1 MAKKKTAKPLIKPI
15 NSPKKASP
23 NQQRLIFG
31 SFLCITG
38 ILLVI
43 SFVSYFFT
51 GTVDQSVL
59 SEFANKDVV
68 AENWMSKI
76 GAWLSH
82 LFLVQGFGISA
93 FIFAFL
99 FIVSGFM
106 SCSTS

>member
-1 MAKKKTAKPLIKPI
+1 MAKKKTAKPTNKTK
-15 NSPKKASP
+15 STTPKKGIS

-38 ILLVI
+38 ILLII

-59 SEFANKDVV
+59 SEFTNKDVV

-82 LFLVQGFGISA
+82 LFLVQGFGISV
-93 FIFAFL
+93 FFL
-99 FIVSGFM
+99 RFY
-106 SCSTS
+106 C